1 MTVDHRIAWE
11 SEEKETAQ
19 ALAGIIIA
27 IFPIGVPLALFTQL
41 FVHRDQIIQRQTRS
55 GAKELDHIGE
65 SRRGAAFSITMN

>member
-1 MTVDHRIAWE
+1 MTVDHRIEWE
-11 SEEKETAQ
+11 SGEKETAQ
-19 ALAGIIIA
+19 ALAGIIIT
-27 IFPIGVPLALFTQL
+27 IFPVGVPLALLTQL